1 MNNSRPESVYVRDGS
16 VRTSRLSRNG
26 DFASFVLQ
34 SLRSSPSSG
43 AIFLQLKPER
53 RPSES
58 VKMAA
63 KASVETESIVGEA
76 DSEVE
81 SSFNWL
87 SREARGER

>member
-1 MNNSRPESVYVRDGS
+1 
-16 VRTSRLSRNG
+16 
-26 DFASFVLQ
+26 
-34 SLRSSPSSG
+34 
-43 AIFLQLKPER
+43 
-53 RPSES
+53 
-58 VKMAA
+58 MAA